1 MKFKPHDYQAR
12 ALQWIYDNEKC
23 GLLLPM
29 GAGKTVT
36 TLTAIQKLLYEH
48 FDVSNVLIIGPV
60 RVIES
65 TWPNEISKWEHL
77 KHMSYSV
84 VSGTPKK
91 RMEAIDKDADIHLI
105 GKENVQWLIEN
116 YMYDW
121 KWDMVI
127 IDELSCFKNP
137 QAKRFKALRKVMPMT
152 KRFIGLTGTPAPRG
166 LPDIW
171 AQVYLMDMGER
182 LGRTLTTFRNRY
194 LTPGRRN
201 GYIVYEWVLQ
211 EGAQERIYQK
221 IGDICMSI
229 NQEESAK
236 LPPVKYLN
244 YEVNLGSSLLSEY
257 KAFKRDKV
265 LDLTEDEQIVGS
277 NAGVICGMLAQ
288 FTSGAIYTE
297 NKSYNVLHRKKLEAL
312 DDLIESAN
320 GNPVMV
326 FYYFQ
331 HEKERL
337 LERYKDYKIKCLE
350 TANDVNAWNNQEIE
364 ILLLHPASAG
374 HGLNL
379 QDGGNIAIWYSLPNW
394 NLEYYQQANARI
406 YRQGQKQSVTIYH
419 LIAKETIDEDQMA
432 SLDKKD
438 VNQQA
443 LIDALR
449 R

>member
-1 MKFKPHDYQAR
+1 MIFKPHDYQER
-12 ALQWIYDNEKC
+12 ALKWIDDHEKC

-36 TLTAIQKLLYEH
+36 TLTAIQKLLYED
-48 FDVSNVLIIGPV
+48 FDVHNVLIIGPV

-65 TWPNEISKWEHL
+65 TWPSEVSKWAHL
-77 KHMSYSV
+77 KHMTYSV

-91 RMEAIDKDADIHLI
+91 RMSAINNDSDIHLI
-105 GKENVQWLIEN
+105 GKENVQWLVEN
-116 YMYDW
+116 YMHDW
-121 KWDMVI
+121 RWDMVI

-137 QAKRFKALRKVMPMT
+137 QAKRFKALRKVMPLV
-152 KRFIGLTGTPAPRG
+152 KRFVGLTGTPAPRG

-171 AQVYLMDMGER
+171 AQVYLMDRGER
-182 LGRTLTTFRNRY
+182 LGRTLTAFRSRY

-201 GYIVYEWVLQ
+201 GYIVYEWILQ

-221 IGDICMSI
+221 IEDICMSI

-236 LPPVKYLN
+236 LPPVN
-244 YEVNLGSSLLSEY
+244 YINYPIELGSKLLCEYRHFKQHKILELSE
-257 KAFKRDKV
+257 
-265 LDLTEDEQIVGS
+265 DETIIGA

-297 NKSYNVLHRKKLEAL
+297 NKAYNVLHQKKLEAL

-337 LERYKDYKIKCLE
+337 LERYKAYKIKCLE
-350 TANDVNAWNNQEIE
+350 TTEDVKAWNNQEIE
-364 ILLLHPASAG
+364 VLLLHPASAG

-406 YRQGQKQSVTIYH
+406 YRQGQRKNVTFYH
-419 LIAKETIDEDQMA
+419 IIAKDTIDEDQLR
-432 SLDKKD
+432 SIENKD
-438 VNQQA
+438 VSQQA
-443 LIDALR
+443 LINALR